1 MEAGNASENGQ
12 GYSKAKTVGW
22 PRNRYRL
29 GHLWVSEMMLNVQS
43 EFLFI
48 IKYEYN
54 EKIRHYICII

>member
-1 MEAGNASENGQ
+1 VKTGQ
-12 GYSKAKTVGW
+12 KCLFSIKTVD
-22 PRNRYRL
+22 RVKYRDRL
-29 GHLWVSEMMLNVQS
+29 AHQWVSEMMLNVQS